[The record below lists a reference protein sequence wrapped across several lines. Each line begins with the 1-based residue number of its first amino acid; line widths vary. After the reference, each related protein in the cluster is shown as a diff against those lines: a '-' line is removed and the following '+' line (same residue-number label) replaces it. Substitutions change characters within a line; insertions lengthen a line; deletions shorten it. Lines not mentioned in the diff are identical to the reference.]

1 VGSFRGGGGVLVRFP
16 GVLPGS
22 QTIRQ
27 TVGRH
32 ATDPEEIRRHGHRDI
47 HRPAGVSAGGQ
58 VEGTRI
64 GHAGNDIVD
73 KEELHGQIVGHREVG
88 AGHARGKRYQRRV
101 PRDPTSRKSGN
112 R

>member
-1 VGSFRGGGGVLVRFP
+1 VLVRFP

-32 ATDPEEIRRHGHRDI
+32 AIDPEKIRRHGHRDI
-47 HRPAGVSAGGQ
+47 HRPAGVSASGQ

-64 GHAGNDIVD
+64 GPAGNDIVD
-73 KEELHGQIVGHREVG
+73 KEEFHRQIVGHR
-88 AGHARGKRYQRRV
+88 
-101 PRDPTSRKSGN
+101 
-112 R
+112 